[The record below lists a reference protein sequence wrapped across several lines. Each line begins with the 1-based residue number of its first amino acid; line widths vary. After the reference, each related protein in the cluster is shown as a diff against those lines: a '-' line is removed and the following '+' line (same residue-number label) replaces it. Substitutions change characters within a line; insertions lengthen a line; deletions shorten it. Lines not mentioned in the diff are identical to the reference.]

1 MTKGASLLKLTFY
14 LKIYMISR
22 LRTTIQLKLFIIG
35 IVQKFVNFKTLFEE
49 SVYKEYIEKDNC
61 FNPQNF

>member
-1 MTKGASLLKLTFY
+1 
-14 LKIYMISR
+14 MISR

-35 IVQKFVNFKTLFEE
+35 IVQKFVNFKTLFED